1 MRLILAALALTLA
14 CNDRDAGLSPTS
26 STARSF
32 GPADVSVLFPASPDL
47 WRADLTTTSGP
58 LLPRERFELNARSL
72 VKELEDDAEY
82 EHLRVV
88 SMRFDPCFQRA
99 IGGPCEPQIRLVF
112 QASTD
117 GKTFL
122 DGAVH
127 ALYALSRPAFE
138 AAIAALGRLVDT
150 PSEGPLG
157 VHPRLAREGLG
168 GPLGVGLAQIAKDHL
183 GPATLT
189 RVTFMTRTAAPAGQ
203 WQFSGFE
210 ILGNRDDDP
219 SKADHAKIPIA
230 GIGVTM
236 QNVTRNRRGPDTDLT
251 FDYTVHPLFAE
262 KDGRRGASGLYL
274 AELPLEGR
282 REVHAWA
289 LRQESPSSHVPD
301 STDCASCH
309 VANHIGR
316 RLEDLSPELGRPAV
330 LRHVAINEP
339 NPDNLRAFGYFD
351 TEPQVAQR
359 TANETAAVLSR
370 LAGPKE
376 RWFTP

>member
-1 MRLILAALALTLA
+1 MRFLLVALVLTLA
-14 CNDRDAGLSPTS
+14 CNDRDRGTNETPMPAKVERL
-26 STARSF
+26 
-32 GPADVSVLFPASPDL
+32 GPADVSILFPASSAL
-47 WRADLTTTSGP
+47 WRADLATVSGP
-58 LLPRERFELNARSL
+58 LLPRERFALNNRSL
-72 VKELEDDAEY
+72 VKELPDEVEY
-82 EHLRVV
+82 ESLRVV
-88 SMRFDPCFQRA
+88 SMRFDPCFQRS

-112 QASTD
+112 QASPD

-127 ALYALSRPAFE
+127 ALYALTPAAFE
-138 AAIAALGRLVDT
+138 AALGALDQLVDH
-150 PSEGPLG
+150 PAEGPLG
-157 VHPRLAREGLG
+157 VHPRLVREGLE
-168 GPLGVGLAQIAKDHL
+168 GPFALGLAAIAKEHL
-183 GPATLT
+183 GPSTLT
-189 RVTFMTRTAAPAGQ
+189 RVTFMTRTEAPAGQ

-210 ILGNRDDDP
+210 ILDVQDNG
-219 SKADHAKIPIA
+219 KDHARIPIA

-236 QNVTRNRRGPDTDLT
+236 QNVTRNRRGPDTDVT

-262 KDGRRGASGLYL
+262 KDGRRGASGTYL
-274 AELPLEGR
+274 AELPLDVQR
-282 REVHAWA
+282 SVHAWA

-301 STDCASCH
+301 TTDCASCH
-309 VANHIGR
+309 IANHVGR
-316 RLEDLSPELGRPAV
+316 HLESLSPELGRPEV
-330 LRHVAINEP
+330 PRHIAINEP

>member
-1 MRLILAALALTLA
+1 MRFILAALALILA
-14 CNDRDAGLSPTS
+14 CNDRAADAPPKPPSVET
-26 STARSF
+26 F
-32 GPADVSVLFPASPDL
+32 GPADVSVLFPASPEM
-47 WRADLTTTSGP
+47 WRADLATVSGP

-72 VKELEDDAEY
+72 TKELEDGVEY

-88 SMRFDPCFQRA
+88 SLRFDPCFQRSV
-99 IGGPCEPQIRLVF
+99 GGPCEPQIRLVL

-117 GKTFL
+117 GLTFL

-127 ALYALSRPAFE
+127 ALYALTPAAFE
-138 AAIAALGRLVDT
+138 AAIGALAKLVDG
-150 PSEGPLG
+150 PSDGPLG
-157 VHPRLAREGLG
+157 VHPRLVREGVD
-168 GPLGVGLAQIAKDHL
+168 GPLGAGLAQIAKTHL

-189 RVTFMTRTAAPAGQ
+189 RVTFMTRTEAPAGQ

-210 ILGNRDDDP
+210 ILENRDDGR
-219 SKADHAKIPIA
+219 SRTNHARIPIA

-236 QNVTRNRRGPDTDLT
+236 QNVTRNRHVPGSDLV

-274 AELPLEGR
+274 SELPLAAR

-289 LRQESPSSHVPD
+289 LRQESPNSHVPD
-301 STDCASCH
+301 TTDCASCH
-309 VANHIGR
+309 IANHVGR

-330 LRHVAINEP
+330 PRHIAINEP